1 MTQLRST
8 HTKPLNTHEGELTV
22 NFKAILVVLLF
33 VVVLAG
39 ATGGEESVTRV
50 GDAIGMLAH
59 WINVAWTAMTD

>member
-1 MTQLRST
+1 M
-8 HTKPLNTHEGELTV
+8 
-22 NFKAILVVLLF
+22 NFKAVLVVLLF

-59 WINVAWTAMTD
+59 WINVAWQAMTD